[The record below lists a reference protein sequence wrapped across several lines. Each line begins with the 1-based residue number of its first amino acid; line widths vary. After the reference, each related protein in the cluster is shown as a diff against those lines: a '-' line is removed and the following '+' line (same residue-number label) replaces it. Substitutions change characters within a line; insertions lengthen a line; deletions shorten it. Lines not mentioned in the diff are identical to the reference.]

1 MELKF
6 LRFPNKPCTNT
17 TGGANDDDAV
27 VVEKSVVCNWTLV
40 VGGDAVMLIWLRE
53 NATEWLKK
61 SVNIKQDRISEW
73 LNIMVGSIEY

>member
-40 VGGDAVMLIWLRE
+40 VGGDAVMLTWLRE

-73 LNIMVGSIEY
+73 LNIMVGSVEY